1 MIFMICRVLSM
12 TISSL
17 FFVSIA
23 LLRYWLSM
31 GLQARINFVSII
43 AIFKSISLERSVI
56 PS

>member
-23 LLRYWLSM
+23 LLRFWLSM